1 MNRYLKF
8 TLELIFLVFIIL
20 LIYILSIDFVVFNR
34 FFLQIEYFDWL
45 FYLLPILLS
54 FLYLI
59 VAVVFKNKSRILKLI
74 FLTFSIIYL
83 ALSIFMI
90 TGIYCEEEKNLGLA
104 HILLVLLIAFVMIG
118 IHYKILFPSLSKIDK
133 LLVVLSSLIIL
144 AELYFNLFSYDLFY
158 VNLLN

>member
-1 MNRYLKF
+1 
-8 TLELIFLVFIIL
+8 
-20 LIYILSIDFVVFNR
+20 
-34 FFLQIEYFDWL
+34 
-45 FYLLPILLS
+45 
-54 FLYLI
+54 
-59 VAVVFKNKSRILKLI
+59 
-74 FLTFSIIYL
+74 
-83 ALSIFMI
+83 MI